1 LGTLLSKSFAQLIR
15 PLLVL
20 LGSAPLVLVLLAVET
35 SPVLTT
41 DAPLNR
47 AEISQIERFL
57 LDIAPQSPQS
67 VSVQSLQLTAEE
79 MNLLLRHSV
88 TVMNLSPQWAARLA
102 LSENALS
109 SQLSVKLNQRLIPLF
124 LNVRTEFIGRDN
136 LLEVASVHI
145 GKLKVPDRLLQ
156 LTLSQIRE
164 NLATSTSAYRD
175 FTQLLAQIRQIAI
188 NPNSIDVELV
198 WDPALISDISKHAQ
212 QLFISAEDQQRVVAY
227 YLQLGE
233 IAAAIP
239 ADLRAVSLNAF
250 LIPLFATAREKSRNG
265 SDPIAENRTL
275 FQTLAVYINDDDIEQ
290 LLGAE
295 LAASLAKPK
304 VIEVRLQRRQDL
316 AQHLVSIAAITVAAG
331 ADLAQMLS
339 TTKEAY
345 DARYRSGFSFS
356 DLAANTV
363 GVTIASNS
371 TRDSQTA
378 RVMQERLANLQNES
392 DYMPV
397 VGNNRDGLS
406 ESDFNALYRNRDSV
420 EYRQRLAEIQ
430 ALIDARPLFQGLPIR

>member
-1 LGTLLSKSFAQLIR
+1 MGTLLSKSFAQLIR

-88 TVMNLSPQWAARLA
+88 TVMNLSPQWTARLA

>member
-1 LGTLLSKSFAQLIR
+1 
-15 PLLVL
+15 LLVL

-124 LNVRTEFIGRDN
+124 LNVHTEFIGRDN

>member
-1 LGTLLSKSFAQLIR
+1 MGTLLSKSIAQLIR

-20 LGSAPLVLVLLAVET
+20 LGSAPLVLILLAVET
-35 SPVLTT
+35 RPSLST

-67 VSVQSLQLTAEE
+67 VSVQRLQLTAAEL
-79 MNLLLRHSV
+79 NLLLRYSV
-88 TVMNLSPQWAARLA
+88 NVMNLSPKWAARLS
-102 LSENALS
+102 LGENALS
-109 SQLSVKLNQRLIPLF
+109 SQLSVNLSQGLIPLF

-145 GKLKVPDRLLQ
+145 GKLKVPDRFLQ
-156 LTLSQIRE
+156 FALSRIRE
-164 NLATSTSAYRD
+164 NLLASNSVYQD
-175 FTQLLAQIRQIAI
+175 FNQLLAKVQQVAI
-188 NPNSIDVELV
+188 SPYSIDVELV
-198 WDPALISDISKHAQ
+198 WDPALISDISNHAQ
-212 QLFISAEDQQRVVAY
+212 QLFISAEDQQRIIAY

-239 ADLRAVSLNAF
+239 PDLRAISLNAF
-250 LIPLFATAREKSRNG
+250 LVPLFTTAYEKSRNG
-265 SDPIAENRTL
+265 SDPVAENRTL
-275 FQTLAVYINDDDIEQ
+275 FQTLAVYINNESIEQ

-295 LAASLAKPK
+295 LAASLAKPR

-316 AQHLVSIAAITVAAG
+316 AQHLVSIAAITAAAG

-363 GVTIASNS
+363 GVTIATIAS
-371 TRDSQTA
+371 DSLTA
-378 RVMQERLANLQNES
+378 RLIQERLANLQNES

-397 VGNNRDGLS
+397 VGSNRDGLS
-406 ESDFNALYRNRDSV
+406 ESDFNAIYQNRNSV
-420 EYRQRLAEIQ
+420 EYQQRLAEIQ
-430 ALIDARPLFQGLPIR
+430 KLIDDRPLFQGLPVR

>member
-1 LGTLLSKSFAQLIR
+1 
-15 PLLVL
+15 LLVL

>member
-1 LGTLLSKSFAQLIR
+1 MGTLLSKSFAQLIR

>member
-1 LGTLLSKSFAQLIR
+1 M
-15 PLLVL
+15 
-20 LGSAPLVLVLLAVET
+20 LVLLAVET